1 MMATKTARQLK
12 NEHNNDNVDEETFM
26 KLILKII
33 IRIYKTQNYL
43 RYFHPTAVQIL
54 ITTQSPHRDVDKS

>member
-1 MMATKTARQLK
+1 MMAIKTARQIK

-26 KLILKII
+26 KLIKII

-54 ITTQSPHRDVDKS
+54 ISTQSPHRDVDKS

>member
-1 MMATKTARQLK
+1 MMAIKTSQQIK

-26 KLILKII
+26 KLIKII

-43 RYFHPTAVQIL
+43 RYFHPTAVQIH
-54 ITTQSPHRDVDKS
+54 ISTQSPHRDVDKS